1 MDLVTLIFL
10 AYLALVIYAIVHI
23 ANVEFKNSC
32 DRVFWFLVVY
42 FMPIVGLIL
51 WFVFSSKYIKKEGGE
66 L

>member
-1 MDLVTLIFL
+1 MDLAALIFL
-10 AYLALVIYAIVHI
+10 AYLALVIYAMVRI

-51 WFVFSSKYIKKEGGE
+51 WFVFSGKYIKKEGGE
-66 L
+66 S